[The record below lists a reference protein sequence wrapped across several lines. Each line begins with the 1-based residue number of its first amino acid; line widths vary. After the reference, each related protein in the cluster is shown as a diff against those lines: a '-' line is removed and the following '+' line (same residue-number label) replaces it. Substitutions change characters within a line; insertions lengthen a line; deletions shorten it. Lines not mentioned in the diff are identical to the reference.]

1 MASASHKA
9 NFNVDTTDIPSIPT
23 RGDGLHPPVVNPDAP
38 AGSLIIFLEA
48 TLREHRNGLLARV
61 VSPARICLSRT
72 VAADCTLP
80 WHNRDH
86 ARRSL
91 LYREPQPSYLPP
103 LDPNAFEWGDARVRL
118 LAPLSSLRWRQLPVL
133 PTAVGG
139 GALTGGPSRPGARLP
154 MSAPPP

>member
-23 RGDGLHPPVVNPDAP
+23 RGDGLHPPMVNPDAP

-48 TLREHRNGLLARV
+48 TQPPCVAAPFFSRRSIVSSLAASAPQMIETLRECRNGLLARV
-61 VSPARICLSRT
+61 VYPRPHLSRT
-72 VAADCTLP
+72 GAADCTLP

-103 LDPNAFEWGDARVRL
+103 LDPSINACV
-118 LAPLSSLRWRQLPVL
+118 
-133 PTAVGG
+133 
-139 GALTGGPSRPGARLP
+139 
-154 MSAPPP
+154 